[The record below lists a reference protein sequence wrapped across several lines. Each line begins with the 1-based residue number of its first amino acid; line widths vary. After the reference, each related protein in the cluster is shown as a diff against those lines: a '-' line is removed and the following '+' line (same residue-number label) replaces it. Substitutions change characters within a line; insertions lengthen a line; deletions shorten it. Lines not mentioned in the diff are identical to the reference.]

1 MQLSLLSD
9 LLGNEK
15 TYFLDVFAQVYF
27 DASRK
32 RPRLKTIDGQNI
44 PSELKVACPKKIIS
58 HFPEGT
64 IYKLDVRLIQK
75 NGCQPYF
82 MTVNKNSVQ
91 RAIEFFEY
99 NVSLQKGTLTTGCK
113 PRKTVKFERVKNK

>member
-9 LLGNEK
+9 ILGNEK

-27 DASRK
+27 DNVRK
-32 RPRLKTIDGQNI
+32 RPRLKTIDGQHI
-44 PSELKVACPKKIIS
+44 PSELKVACPKNVITG
-58 HFPEGT
+58 FPEGT

-82 MTVNKNSVQ
+82 ITVSKKRVQ

-99 NVSLQKGTLTTGCK
+99 NVSLQKGLTNSGCK
-113 PRKTVKFERVKNK
+113 PRKTVRFERIKK